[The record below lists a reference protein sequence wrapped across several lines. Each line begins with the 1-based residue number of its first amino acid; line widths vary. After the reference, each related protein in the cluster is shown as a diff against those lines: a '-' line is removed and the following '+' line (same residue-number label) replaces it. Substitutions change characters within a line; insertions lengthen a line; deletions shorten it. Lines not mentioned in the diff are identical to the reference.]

1 MHRTTWLTAVAAV
14 AVAACSAAMPPP
26 TPTSNVVAAPGGETL
41 SVANGT
47 TVPVAIAVNGPT
59 IGTVAPGETQDW
71 APAALPAKPWAVLAR
86 SPSGRVLATLRV
98 SPSDYL
104 SSTSGKVASADL
116 ACGRLVL
123 WAGAP
128 TTGGP
133 TFVPDPSKP
142 CDGAGIDEARAG
154 QIARDYFATAHGPG
168 VTLSKVTET
177 DLGLANDTACGA
189 AWEVLME
196 GTGTEA
202 GNPYFSAMYL
212 CVDPASGAVTRGPA
226 G

>member
-1 MHRTTWLTAVAAV
+1 MHRTTWLPAVAALV
-14 AVAACSAAMPPP
+14 VAACSAAMPPP
-26 TPTSNVVAAPGGETL
+26 TPTSNVVAAPGGDTL

-71 APAALPAKPWAVLAR
+71 GQAALPAKPWAVLAR
-86 SPSGRVLATLRV
+86 SPSGRVLATLRI
-98 SPSDYL
+98 SPTDFL
-104 SSTSGKVASADL
+104 SSTSGRVASADL

-133 TFVPDPSKP
+133 TFVPDPSRP

-168 VTLSKVTET
+168 VRLSKVTET

-189 AWEVLME
+189 AWEVLMKGTVTE
-196 GTGTEA
+196 G
-202 GNPYFSAMYL
+202 
-212 CVDPASGAVTRGPA
+212 SGAPTDPTCTSASTRPLGP
-226 G
+226 